1 MELTRVKRYFPNEMP
16 YGESVQYFIDEGG
29 NDFYESLKLFK
40 KKHKLCIDSDNGVI
54 HSISEDVSQLYPAG
68 FTVVETNELPKGFS
82 INNNFIFIDGVV
94 KKIKTTQNDEIFNS
108 EIKKESLLRNAGTVI
123 PPLQDAVDLGIA
135 SEEEKSTLN
144 AWKKYRV
151 QLMRLD
157 TSKAPDVEW
166 PEEPVS

>member
-1 MELTRVKRYFPNEMP
+1 MELKRVKRYFPNEMP

-29 NDFYESLKLFK
+29 NDFYESLNFFK
-40 KKHKLCIDSDNGVI
+40 KKYKLCIDSDNGVI

-68 FTVVETNELPKGFS
+68 FTVVEINELPRDFS
-82 INNNFIFIDGVV
+82 INNNFIFIDDVV
-94 KKIKTTQNDEIFNS
+94 KKIKTTRNDEVVNA

-123 PPLQDAVDLGIA
+123 APLQDAVDLGIV
-135 SEEEKSTLN
+135 SEEEKNTLN

-151 QLMRLD
+151 LIMRLD